1 MCFPVF
7 VCLCHVPSCCC
18 PCGLLLLPVS
28 PPLTCSQSS
37 PGLFVGLVSPV
48 SCSFPLFSPPVSH
61 CLDCSHLSL
70 VICCVCVCVY
80 SPCILVSRCVL
91 VIVCYVV
98 CFVFF
103 LVFPVISD
111 FSLLFNLL
119 VFSTHCLY
127 DDFSIAYAYLDLL
140 ACSWTAYLCT
150 ESCLVKR

>member
-1 MCFPVF
+1 MEGCLLHETHLGPVCFALF
-7 VCLCHVPSCCC
+7 K
-18 PCGLLLLPVS
+18 
-28 PPLTCSQSS
+28 SS
-37 PGLFVGLVSPV
+37 PIP
-48 SCSFPLFSPPVSH
+48 
-61 CLDCSHLSL
+61 HLSL
-70 VICCVCVCVY
+70 VICCVCVY